1 MLVIL
6 GGAAGGSS
14 AYCSAMLAAG
24 LGASAVLLACSS
36 AEAQGSPHAMR
47 RTTSRSVSA
56 ISSRG
61 VQLPTRAS
69 CAAMGQ
75 GGGQQRVST
84 LLEGC
89 P

>member
-1 MLVIL
+1 MLVVL

-24 LGASAVLLACSS
+24 LGASAVLPACSS
-36 AEAQGSPHAMR
+36 AEAQGSPHTMR
-47 RTTSRSVSA
+47 RTTSRSASA

-69 CAAMGQ
+69 CAARAAMGQ
-75 GGGQQRVST
+75 GGGSK
-84 LLEGC
+84 G
-89 P
+89 